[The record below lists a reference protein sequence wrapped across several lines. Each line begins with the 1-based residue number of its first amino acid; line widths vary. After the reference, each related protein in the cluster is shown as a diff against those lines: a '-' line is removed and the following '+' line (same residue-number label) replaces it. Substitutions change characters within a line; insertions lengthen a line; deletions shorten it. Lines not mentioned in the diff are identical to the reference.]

1 MDISNKFAIISK
13 SAIIAIFDLKTKQLI
28 STLTGTKGNIKCFH
42 LFNDKSLFSFGTD
55 KKIRRW
61 NINSKLQFKLT
72 EKVIKVDIDN
82 VGGSGG
88 GNRISNGISN
98 GIGNGVGNGWVYLL
112 KVNENFISIVFE
124 NTNNI
129 QVLNQNDG
137 NLIYEFS
144 GHTNKIT
151 EILYY
156 QKDYIISSS
165 LDSTIRFWNLD
176 LGISTK
182 ILSGHLD
189 SINSIKI
196 LNNILIS
203 GSNDKTIRYWNINSG
218 ECIGKFDH
226 SFPILSFNQ
235 SFDGISSS
243 SSFSSSNDYNG
254 SKRLSFKLENE
265 IRKCIG
271 FLICGHCKKK
281 ILVCNHG
288 NLKENIPFCQ
298 FENNLFKKNDFCFHT
313 GFASSMLFTE

>member
-1 MDISNKFAIISK
+1 M
-13 SAIIAIFDLKTKQLI
+13 
-28 STLTGTKGNIKCFH
+28 
-42 LFNDKSLFSFGTD
+42 
-55 KKIRRW
+55 
-61 NINSKLQFKLT
+61 
-72 EKVIKVDIDN
+72 
-82 VGGSGG
+82 
-88 GNRISNGISN
+88 
-98 GIGNGVGNGWVYLL
+98 
-112 KVNENFISIVFE
+112 
-124 NTNNI
+124 
-129 QVLNQNDG
+129 
-137 NLIYEFS
+137 
-144 GHTNKIT
+144 
-151 EILYY
+151 
-156 QKDYIISSS
+156 
-165 LDSTIRFWNLD
+165 
-176 LGISTK
+176 
-182 ILSGHLD
+182 
-189 SINSIKI
+189 
-196 LNNILIS
+196 NNILIS